1 MKKVKITTI
10 ILAIILVSL
19 VAFAGVC
26 VKTQNRMENKVK
38 GYQLGREL
46 SGERL
51 VEIKPSETVSNGTDE
66 NGDEIRVEQNQELF
80 TLENYETVKKT
91 IEKRLNNLGVEDYTI
106 SLNKEN
112 GTIRVE
118 LPEND
123 KTDSYAYYLIADSKV
138 EIRDKDTDVEL
149 LNDSMIKKAQYSY
162 TSNSEGAYQ
171 VYLELKLTKEGQAKI
186 EELSNDYAFLASEI
200 DEIESA
206 AEEAT
211 EDEENADTTSEDTE
225 VEETVT
231 DETETEANSETTKKV
246 ATLKIAGTKYDVEKI
261 EKNKIKVKVGS
272 QTSNNTSINN
282 NMAIAAELTILI
294 GSGKYPVGYEV
305 ETNRYVYSEIS
316 KNEISYFTLVVVA
329 LIVLIFIIFII
340 KYKIKGLLSSIS
352 CVGLVA
358 ILSLVL
364 RYTNVAI
371 SIEGIGAI
379 LLIIA
384 INLKINQMILS
395 RTKTIN
401 VVDEAV
407 SSTYKEVFSKLI
419 PVIIITIVFCFSGWA
434 NLSSFGMVMFWGLI
448 LIAAYNAV
456 VTKTLLKLVESK

>member
-19 VAFAGVC
+19 VAFAGVY

-225 VEETVT
+225 AK
-231 DETETEANSETTKKV
+231 ETETEANSETTKKV

-282 NMAIAAELTILI
+282 NMAIASELTMLI

-316 KNEISYFTLVVVA
+316 KNEISYFTLVFVA

-448 LIAAYNAV
+448 LIAVYNAV

>member
-19 VAFAGVC
+19 VAFAGVY

-225 VEETVT
+225 AK
-231 DETETEANSETTKKV
+231 ETETEENNETTKKV
-246 ATLKIAGTKYDVEKI
+246 ATLKIAGTEYDIEKI
-261 EKNKIKVKVGS
+261 EKNKIRVKIGS

-282 NMAIAAELTILI
+282 NMAIAAELTMLI

-305 ETNRYVYSEIS
+305 ETNRYIYSEIS
-316 KNEISYFTLVVVA
+316 KNEISYFALVVVA
-329 LIVLIFIIFII
+329 LVILIFIIFII

-407 SSTYKEVFSKLI
+407 ASTYKEVFSKLI

-448 LIAAYNAV
+448 LIAVYNAV